1 MSGGPGR
8 SDRDGITIMEL
19 FRMFPDNNAAEDW
32 FENQRW
38 PEGERF
44 CPECGSLNVAVVKN
58 RKPMPY
64 RCRDCRQH
72 FSVRKGTVMESS
84 KLGLQKWVIAIYM
97 MTTGIKGT
105 SSMKLHREL
114 GITQA
119 TAWFM
124 MQRIREAFMEGDGKP
139 LHGPVEVDEAY
150 FGGKEHNKHADK
162 RLNVGGGTGGKVA
175 VVGVVDHETNRVDAE
190 VAEQTTGPAL
200 RGFVQSLVAEDAE
213 IFTDEAAAYN
223 QLPNH
228 QSVRHSVGEYVKG
241 QGSHQRHREL
251 LGASEARLPRHL
263 PPHQFQAPGPLR
275 A

>member
-1 MSGGPGR
+1 MSGGPDR
-8 SDRDGITIMEL
+8 SDRDGITIIEL
-19 FRMFPDNNAAEDW
+19 FRMFPDNQAAEAW

-44 CPECGSLNVAVVKN
+44 CSDCGSLNVAVVKS

-84 KLGLQKWVIAIYM
+84 KIGLQKWVIAIYM

-119 TAWFM
+119 SAWFM

-139 LHGPVEVDEAY
+139 LPGPVEVDEAY
-150 FGGKEHNKHADK
+150 FGGKEKNKHESKKLHAG
-162 RLNVGGGTGGKVA
+162 RGAVGKTP
-175 VVGVVDHETNRVDAE
+175 VVGVKDRELNQVRAQVTEETTGAALKGFVHDHTEAGIKIYTDDSTAYNGLRNHETVK
-190 VAEQTTGPAL
+190 
-200 RGFVQSLVAEDAE
+200 
-213 IFTDEAAAYN
+213 
-223 QLPNH
+223 
-228 QSVRHSVGEYVKG
+228 HSVGE
-241 QGSHQRHREL
+241 
-251 LGASEARLPRHL
+251 
-263 PPHQFQAPGPLR
+263 
-275 A
+275 